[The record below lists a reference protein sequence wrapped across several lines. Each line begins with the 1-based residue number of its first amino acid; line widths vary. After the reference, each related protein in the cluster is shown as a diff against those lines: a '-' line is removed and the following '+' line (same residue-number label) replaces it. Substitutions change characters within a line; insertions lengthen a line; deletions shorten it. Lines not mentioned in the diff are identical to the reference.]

1 MVSQL
6 NYNSYFLDNSGGI
19 FIFADMI
26 SKSRYCSPECEVA
39 EAKSVPVVLC
49 GSPDE
54 GCIEGLEIED
64 WVTGEE

>member
-1 MVSQL
+1 
-6 NYNSYFLDNSGGI
+6 
-19 FIFADMI
+19 MI

-64 WVTGEE
+64 WVTGED